1 MAASGEL
8 VGFRY
13 RGGTQS
19 RPVALD
25 RSLAR
30 LAAAQH
36 GVVTRPQLVELGF
49 SPRAIT
55 GRMARRGLLVLHRG
69 VYGVGHGVLRPEGR
83 WLAAVLAG
91 GPGAVLS
98 HRSAAALWDLRPAT
112 RPTIDVTAPRTRV
125 GRPGIDL
132 HLSRCLESHHRAER
146 KRIPATTVARTLV
159 DLAGVLETTGVERAW
174 HRAEMLDLLDVD
186 AVRDALSNG
195 RGRRGAAT
203 LRALLAEHAPDHI

>member
-55 GRMARRGLLVLHRG
+55 GRIARGGLVVLHRG
-69 VYGVGHGVLRPEGR
+69 VYGVGHGALRPEGR
-83 WLAAVLAG
+83 WLAAVLAC
-91 GPGAVLS
+91 GPDAVLS
-98 HRSAAALWDLRPAT
+98 HRSAAALWDLRPTT
-112 RPTIDVTAPRTRV
+112 RPTVDVTAPRTRHR
-125 GRPGIDL
+125 RPGIDL
-132 HLSRCLESHHRAER
+132 HLSRCLEPHHRTEHM
-146 KRIPATTVARTLV
+146 RIPTTTVARTLV
-159 DLAGVLETTGVERAW
+159 DLAAVL
-174 HRAEMLDLLDVD
+174 D
-186 AVRDALSNG
+186 N
-195 RGRRGAAT
+195 
-203 LRALLAEHAPDHI
+203 